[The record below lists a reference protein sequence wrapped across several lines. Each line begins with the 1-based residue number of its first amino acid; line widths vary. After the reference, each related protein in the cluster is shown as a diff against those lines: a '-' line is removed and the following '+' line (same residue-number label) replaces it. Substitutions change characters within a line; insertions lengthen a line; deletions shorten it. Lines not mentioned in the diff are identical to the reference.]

1 MHELSITES
10 ILRLTLG
17 EAEKHGAR
25 RLALIRLKVGE
36 MTHVEPASVEF
47 YLGILTKGT
56 IAEGVRMEVERVPL
70 RASCRDC
77 GAEFGPKEYDFAC
90 PACGGV
96 QTDVVSGRELY
107 VDSIE
112 VE

>member
-10 ILRLTLG
+10 VLRLTMA
-17 EAEKHGAR
+17 EAEKHGASR
-25 RLALIRLKVGE
+25 ISLIRLKVGA

-47 YLGILTKGT
+47 YLEILARGT
-56 IAEGVRMEVERVPL
+56 IADGVRLEIEQVPL

-77 GAEFGPKEYDFAC
+77 GSEFGPAEFNFAC
-90 PACGGV
+90 PGCGGT
-96 QTDVVSGRELY
+96 QTEFFSGRELY